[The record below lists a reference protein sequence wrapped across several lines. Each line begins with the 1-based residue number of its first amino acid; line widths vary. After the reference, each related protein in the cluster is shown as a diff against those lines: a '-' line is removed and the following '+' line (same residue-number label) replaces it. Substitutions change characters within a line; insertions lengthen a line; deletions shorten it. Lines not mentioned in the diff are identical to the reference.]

1 MENTLQIIAIKN
13 RQFKQK
19 KKRTKIHKETFVNQI
34 FRKKKNIKN
43 CPSTK
48 KIISYIF
55 EKLTPEEHKVK

>member
-13 RQFKQK
+13 HQFKTK
-19 KKRTKIHKETFVNQI
+19 KNKNEIHKETFVNQI

-55 EKLTPEEHKVK
+55 EN